1 MKQPVLWY
9 LESAYLY
16 VGMSL
21 FLTRSSLYKKV
32 LYIIYIF
39 VNFHFSSGRD
49 GIILHLMGHWW
60 LLDHRYHHSEVA
72 KKA

>member
-1 MKQPVLWY
+1 V
-9 LESAYLY
+9 
-16 VGMSL
+16 SL

-49 GIILHLMGHWW
+49 GISAFGGFFRQQLCV
-60 LLDHRYHHSEVA
+60 SATFEVA